1 MAKQEEITDDN
12 IQIGMPVIYRDG
24 VLVGK
29 IVDSDKNS
37 SKMILIT
44 DSNSSIGTYIQNETN
59 SPGIVMGKLGLSLE
73 MQLIPQSEE
82 IKIKTKDGEEELIAY
97 PAGSKILKKELN
109 FLTGGGGTNTAVAFS
124 RLGLN
129 VAYLGKMGQGSNS
142 GLIVKRLRKEKV
154 KFVGV
159 NSKTFHAGYSVI
171 LDSLSGDRT
180 ILTYKGA
187 NNHLRFSE
195 INKRKI
201 KAKWFYFSSMIGE
214 SYKTLE
220 KLAIFGKE
228 NGIKIAFNPSNYLA
242 EKGSEFLGKLLLNTD
257 LLILNKEESE
267 LIVGKGE
274 IKHLIQKLMELGPK
288 EVIITDGKKG
298 AYTISKNY
306 FYNVVPHKVHAVETT
321 GAGDAFASTYLAS
334 KIMGKEIIDSL
345 KLASSNSGSVVQN
358 RGAKNGLLEYK
369 PLLLESK
376 KYPAK
381 IKKKKI

>member
-1 MAKQEEITDDN
+1 
-12 IQIGMPVIYRDG
+12 
-24 VLVGK
+24 
-29 IVDSDKNS
+29 
-37 SKMILIT
+37 
-44 DSNSSIGTYIQNETN
+44 
-59 SPGIVMGKLGLSLE
+59 MGLE
-73 MQLIPQSEE
+73 
-82 IKIKTKDGEEELIAY
+82 
-97 PAGSKILKKELN
+97 N
-109 FLTGGGGTNTAVAFS
+109 F
-124 RLGLN
+124 
-129 VAYLGKMGQGSNS
+129 
-142 GLIVKRLRKEKV
+142 LRKEKV

-159 NSKTFHAGYSVI
+159 NSKTFNAGYSVI

-306 FYNVVPHKVHAVETT
+306 FYNVVILIFYIK
-321 GAGDAFASTYLAS
+321 L
-334 KIMGKEIIDSL
+334 KITE
-345 KLASSNSGSVVQN
+345 V
-358 RGAKNGLLEYK
+358 
-369 PLLLESK
+369 
-376 KYPAK
+376 
-381 IKKKKI
+381 IKQAWLSRHQHDDHC